1 MPVLAIHG
9 GPKHVPDGAL
19 EPWPPIPPE
28 DEALVLEPLRT
39 ARLTWGPHCD
49 GLQTEWKAWNGN
61 RFCWTSNSGTS
72 ALHMCVA
79 ATGASAGDEIITPAY
94 SWTSSVS
101 CIFHHGCVPVFVDVD
116 FPSANLDPAKIEAA
130 ITERT
135 RAILVVHLHGLPC
148 RMDAILD
155 IARRHSLAVIEDC
168 CQAHGALYRGR
179 KVGTLGHCA
188 AFSLNQNK
196 MLTGGEGGLF
206 VTDDEEFSKRAQ
218 ALVLFGD
225 FREPIGQPGY
235 HAYGLAYMYRNN
247 ELAAA
252 LARAQLK
259 RLDTYIADA
268 RALSAAVT
276 DELRSVPGLILP
288 VEDDERRANGYNYLI
303 RIDPAAFAYRGQ
315 PDELREA
322 LVKAISAEGAPVGVW
337 QRRILPEM
345 GVIRAR
351 DAYGNGYPWT
361 AGPAGLDPSRGFQSR
376 GRVDA
381 PDPSRGLPD
390 PSRGLEARGRVTAES
405 DPSRGFQSRGKVSA
419 ESDPSRGFQPRGRV
433 SAESDPY
440 HPSHFP
446 ESLRHVNTYFVL
458 GCLRTPNTVETA
470 RLLGQAIRKVVEHV
484 GELDIDAVART
495 ADRSLYER
503 GWQQQR

>member
-49 GLQTEWKAWNGN
+49 GLQSEWKAWNGN

-116 FPSANLDPAKIEAA
+116 FASANLDPAKIEAA
-130 ITERT
+130 ITART

-148 RMDAILD
+148 RMDAIMD

-225 FREPIGQPGY
+225 FREPVPEPGY

-276 DELRSVPGLILP
+276 DELRGLPGLILP
-288 VEDDERRANGYNYLI
+288 IEADECRANGYNYLI

-322 LVKAISAEGAPVGVW
+322 LVKAIAAEGAPVGVW

-361 AGPAGLDPSRGFQSR
+361 AGRVVQASSLQGPSRQAGCLPHDQLD
-376 GRVDA
+376 GVD
-381 PDPSRGLPD
+381 
-390 PSRGLEARGRVTAES
+390 
-405 DPSRGFQSRGKVSA
+405 
-419 ESDPSRGFQPRGRV
+419 
-433 SAESDPY
+433 Y
-440 HPSHFP
+440 HPSQFP

-470 RLLGQAIRKVVEHV
+470 RLVAQAIRKVMENL
-484 GELDIDAVART
+484 GELDIDRVAQT

-503 GWQQQR
+503 GWKQQR